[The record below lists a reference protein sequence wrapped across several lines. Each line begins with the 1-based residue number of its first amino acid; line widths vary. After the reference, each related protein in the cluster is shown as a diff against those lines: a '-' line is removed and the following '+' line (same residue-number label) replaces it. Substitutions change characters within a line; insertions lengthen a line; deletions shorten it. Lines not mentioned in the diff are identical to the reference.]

1 MVLKGISGS
10 PGIVIGEAFVLEK
23 EEFCIYRHTI
33 RDEDVRKEISRF
45 RTAISKV
52 KEEIIDSKTKL
63 AERIGKS
70 HTQLF
75 DAYLLI
81 LEDRALRK
89 ETEERII
96 KEKVNSEYAL
106 QETIDKIVKTFS
118 ILKDDYL
125 RERARDIVDIG
136 HKIMNY
142 LMGRHPFTLEE
153 LKEGA
158 IVVAHNIT
166 PSDASYLKDKRIK
179 GFATDIGGPTSHTA
193 IVARSLEIPAVVGLK
208 DASRI
213 IKTGDTLILDG
224 DQGVVIV
231 EPDEI
236 ALENYKRQQ
245 KIKIQE
251 RERLE
256 SLKDLPSETLD
267 GRTVELASN
276 IEVPEEVPSALLHGA
291 QGIGLFRTEYI
302 YMNREELPTEEEQFE
317 IYKSVAE
324 KVMPYSVIIRTL
336 DLGADKI
343 GVDLGIERERNPIM
357 GLRAIRLCLKFQDI
371 FKTQLKA
378 ILRAS
383 VYGNIKIMYPLISG
397 VREVDIANSILEE
410 VRSELRTKGIPFNKN
425 IEVGSMIEVPS
436 AALTADIIAKK
447 VDFLSI
453 GTNDLIQYT
462 LAVDRINEN
471 VVDLYEP
478 LHISILRL
486 LHRII
491 ESAQKEGKWVGV
503 CGEMAADPRFTRVL
517 IGLGVRELSMSAI
530 SIPKIKQIVRS
541 VTYKECKELA
551 EEILRA
557 ESREELLKILKKKEQ
572 QY

>member
-267 GRTVELASN
+267 GRTIELASN